1 MSRDECLFDIFKF
14 RISSFAVAVL
24 LDDRQF
30 PAALAS
36 TKREASLQAAYK
48 TLYQLSLDARQSQV
62 KFICILPEKN
72 KISFSVCRDLI

>member
-1 MSRDECLFDIFKF
+1 VSRDESFFDIFKF

-62 KFICILPEKN
+62 KFICILPEKKEN
-72 KISFSVCRDLI
+72 LFFGL